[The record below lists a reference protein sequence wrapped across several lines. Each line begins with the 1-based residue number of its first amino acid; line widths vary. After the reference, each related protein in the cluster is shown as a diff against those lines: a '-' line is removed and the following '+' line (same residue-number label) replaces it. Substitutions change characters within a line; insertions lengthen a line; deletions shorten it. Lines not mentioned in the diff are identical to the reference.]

1 MDNVKDEECLSSLS
15 EILTTLKSTNQS
27 EKVLHLIV
35 HRLAKIF
42 KCQTCAVVVVNPN
55 TEYLNIVISYGLSL
69 TFAKAFRRKLTTNA
83 LGKLLWTGKPVLIQD
98 AVELPRL
105 AEEVQH
111 EHPFGSCAAVQIAV
125 DHRTLGYLYAD
136 SKDVHGFS
144 EKDIPLIQSFA
155 DLAGVALHKSYL
167 YEENLRLDN
176 IDHETGLEKY
186 SSFLE
191 RVESNIERCEQFG
204 ESFGIMILDVD
215 NFKHIA
221 LTYGY
226 DISKKVLK
234 EIASLVKSKLRH
246 IDAAGRYGFD
256 EFILL
261 RANVSLEHAVDFAND
276 VRNSVEREIFTEKGI
291 RTTISIGV
299 AAYPKDARVTDA
311 LFLTAKEMLFEAQRA
326 GRNQVFS
333 HVQQP
338 YERSHTLQD
347 V

>member
-1 MDNVKDEECLSSLS
+1 MDYLKDEECLSSIS
-15 EILTTLKSTNQS
+15 EILSTLKSTNQS

-35 HRLAKIF
+35 HRLVKIF

-55 TEYLNIVISYGLSL
+55 TEYLNVLISCGLSL
-69 TFAKAFRRKLTTNA
+69 TFVKAFRRRLTTNA
-83 LGKLLWTGKPVLIQD
+83 LGKLLWTGKPVIIQD
-98 AVELPRL
+98 SAQYPQL
-105 AEEVQH
+105 AGEVKH

-125 DHRTLGYLYAD
+125 DHRTLGYLYVD
-136 SKDVHGFS
+136 STDVNEFS
-144 EKDIPLIQSFA
+144 ENDISTIQSFA
-155 DLAGVALHKSYL
+155 DFAGLALQKSYL

-176 IDHETGLEKY
+176 IDHETELEKY

-191 RVESNIERCEQFG
+191 RVESSIERCEQFG
-204 ESFGIMILDVD
+204 VMILDVD

-246 IDAAGRYGFD
+246 IDVAGRYGFD

-261 RANVSLEHAVDFAND
+261 RANALLENAVDFANE
-276 VRNSVEREIFTEKGI
+276 VRESVEHGIFTEKGI
-291 RTTISIGV
+291 HTTISIGV
-299 AAYPKDARVTDA
+299 AAYPKNARSIDA
-311 LFLTAKEMLFEAQRA
+311 LLLTAKEALFEAQRA

-333 HVQQP
+333 HLQQS
-338 YERSHTLQD
+338 YENTPALHD
-347 V
+347 G